1 MLKIINKII
10 IKYMLTLHNNFIY
23 FSFKNNIYKNIKDL
37 YFIQNKDIT
46 YYDNSHLNY
55 IYNFKND
62 NLLITFHAFYKDEYL
77 IIVFDSY
84 DEILDIKIEHKE
96 TIFIKINWINK
107 KLDENKFIWII
118 DIEESKNISLITYM
132 LPIRQNIFSEHF
144 LKLDDFIKI
153 YEYKL
158 NNVNIKLTEN
168 NKKNDNKNNQLI
180 NFNNIKNIFIKI
192 FNI

>member
-1 MLKIINKII
+1 MLKFINKII
-10 IKYMLTLHNNFIY
+10 TIYMLSLYNNFIH

-37 YFIQNKDIT
+37 YFIPNKDIT

-55 IYNFKND
+55 IYNVKND
-62 NLLITFHAFYKDEYL
+62 DLLITFHSFYKDEYL
-77 IIVFDSY
+77 VIVFDSY
-84 DEILDIKIEHKE
+84 NEILDTKIEHKE

-118 DIEESKNISLITYM
+118 DIVDYKNISLISYI

-144 LKLDDFIKI
+144 LKLNDFIKI

-158 NNVNIKLTEN
+158 NNVNIKISENNEN
-168 NKKNDNKNNQLI
+168 NKLL

-192 FNI
+192 LNS